1 MGNFSLLT
9 INLIPTHK
17 EIFITIILLGLAAG
31 GTISNLISKKTAY
44 LFGINIIAFY
54 AIKIWIENK
63 EGTVLFLVALIFFYV
78 AYYKNGEIL

>member
-1 MGNFSLLT
+1 MGNFPLLT

-31 GTISNLISKKTAY
+31 ETISNLISKKTAY
-44 LFGINIIAFY
+44 FFGLNIIVFY

-63 EGTVLFLVALIFFYV
+63 EGTVLFSVALIFLY
-78 AYYKNGEIL
+78 GLL